1 MLKAN
6 LLWSC
11 GVCFFII
18 FRDCL
23 RIFVMFVNVGMWKT
37 VLIEGESTVS
47 EAVFVGLL
55 NYFCEV
61 LTIFLGC
68 IRMYVW
74 WRFRGT
80 TSGEREGV
88 GSPLPFFEKWKKTT
102 GLSLMCRRWN
112 VYRNAFILRN
122 LPCPVKILIPQLCI
136 VFTPDKQTDFH
147 VMPTWYRIG
156 SCCISRTYP
165 I

>member
-1 MLKAN
+1 MK
-6 LLWSC
+6 LW
-11 GVCFFII
+11 GLFFLI
-18 FRDCL
+18 FKDCL
-23 RIFVMFVNVGMWKT
+23 RIFVMFVNVDMWKT
-37 VLIEGESTVS
+37 VLIEGESTDS
-47 EAVFVGLL
+47 EAVFIGLL
-55 NYFCEV
+55 NCFCEV

-74 WRFRGT
+74 WRIRDT

-88 GSPLPFFEKWKKTT
+88 GSPLPFFEKWKKTA
-102 GLSLMCRRWN
+102 GFSLMCRRWN

-122 LPCPVKILIPQLCI
+122 LPCPVKILIAHLCI
-136 VFTPDKQTDFH
+136 VFTPDKQADFH
-147 VMPTWYRIG
+147 VMPTLYRIG